1 MHFVPLTVLQ
11 VFQHTSDVQNVK
23 KTYLY
28 GLVIKL
34 NGAMAVYIYIYIGD
48 LKTKQGR
55 LHRSQMIVKNKLKK
69 LKNQ

>member
-1 MHFVPLTVLQ
+1 VHFVPLTVLQ

-23 KTYLY
+23 KTYPC

-34 NGAMAVYIYIYIGD
+34 NGAD
-48 LKTKQGR
+48 LKIKQGR

-69 LKNQ
+69 LKN